1 MNKINECVK
10 CGSLNLYFLPDNSAL
25 CIDCRAIS
33 NFIVEIDKVD
43 ALSYWIWKRDYMKM
57 KKYSIPLSPENK
69 SFHICKLPLR
79 TIRNRKKVK

>member
-33 NFIVEIDKVD
+33 NFIVEIDFG
-43 ALSYWIWKRDYMKM
+43 
-57 KKYSIPLSPENK
+57 KKSSMIIN
-69 SFHICKLPLR
+69 
-79 TIRNRKKVK
+79 VKQKYDKN